1 MNIINLNINCDISFL
16 LGFDGNTGNDNKY
29 IVFENPKK
37 EIEYL
42 VAFSNQLILTKN
54 VKPYIRVKYNWK
66 YGRRPKVIE
75 VVGCDN
81 GVLTLYKKVNTSN
94 FDQHATDLLRIK
106 DEIIAQY
113 KIDSELIKCCLVFDK
128 SINTE
133 IIEELITNLSKGID
147 YIQF

>member
-16 LGFDGNTGNDNKY
+16 LGLDGNPGNENKY

-54 VKPYIRVKYNWK
+54 FNPYIRVKYNWK

-81 GVLTLYKKVNTSN
+81 GVLTLYKKVNPSN

-106 DEIIAQY
+106 DEIIDQY

-133 IIEELITNLSKGID
+133 IIEGLITNLSKGID